1 MVACGGG
8 GGEGEGAGD
17 TPFLFGDN
25 NCITILFD
33 ESDGETE
40 RNTGE
45 LPLLLL
51 LSEVLRDS
59 WDVSDFSSFGMTTSE
74 YIRGGTRMWT
84 WWGGE
89 DGSVVAWISV
99 YTGPFFL
106 LGSVTAYFCKEW
118 TCVS

>member
-1 MVACGGG
+1 MVACGRG

-59 WDVSDFSSFGMTTSE
+59 
-74 YIRGGTRMWT
+74 
-84 WWGGE
+84 
-89 DGSVVAWISV
+89 
-99 YTGPFFL
+99 
-106 LGSVTAYFCKEW
+106 
-118 TCVS
+118 